1 MWPRCSL
8 WHPIPLAIFCSINL
22 SRLSTSLLPFLK
34 HHSTISSSLTQIMF
48 VSSLFYCGSIG
59 PQPFPNLSTPL
70 TESPFLPLL
79 PVLWNIPGQNV
90 WQPFFPACCSKHPV
104 NSQDSLIY
112 QEQKLLFRLEWPGA
126 ASTVGSFSSWLP
138 TEYPV
143 ML

>member
-1 MWPRCSL
+1 MWLRCSL
-8 WHPIPLAIFCSINL
+8 RHPSPLAIFCSINL

-34 HHSTISSSLTQIMF
+34 HHNTISSSLTQIMF

-59 PQPFPNLSTPL
+59 PQPFPEPVYTFAWV
-70 TESPFLPLL
+70 PFPSSATSSL
-79 PVLWNIPGQNV
+79 NIPGQNV

-112 QEQKLLFRLEWPGA
+112 QEQKLLFHLEWPGA
-126 ASTVGSFSSWLP
+126 ADTVGSFSSWLP

-143 ML
+143 MP